1 MAASSPVIYQGD
13 VVGVIRYVTSLS
25 AIDRQFTFSMTV
37 IAAIALAIFAM
48 VYFSKMSAAER
59 HSPFWIV
66 SAQPV
71 MAVRGVRSSWETE
84 EINSLWVFS
93 ACLSAIDRQFTFS
106 MTVIAAIA
114 LAIFAMVYFCV

>member
-1 MAASSPVIYQGD
+1 MDMPL
-13 VVGVIRYVTSLS
+13 R
-25 AIDRQFTFSMTV
+25 
-37 IAAIALAIFAM
+37 
-48 VYFSKMSAAER
+48 MSAAER

-93 ACLSAIDRQFTFS
+93 AW
-106 MTVIAAIA
+106 
-114 LAIFAMVYFCV
+114 AIFMDMSLMASVSSPISSSNFFSIWTP